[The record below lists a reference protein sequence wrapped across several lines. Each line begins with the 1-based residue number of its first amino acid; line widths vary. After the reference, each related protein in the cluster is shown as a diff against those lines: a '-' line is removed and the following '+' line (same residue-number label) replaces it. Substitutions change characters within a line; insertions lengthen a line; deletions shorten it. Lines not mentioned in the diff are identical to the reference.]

1 MSFEAP
7 VWYAALDELMPV
19 SAGPHVAFIRRSD
32 ADTSIHV
39 DVQAALAAALARL
52 RSIDDVKRRYMDAD
66 TTADAMTEIRDLDAL
81 YDSYMLAARSMEA
94 AQARLDPEGR
104 PDPTLGVF
112 AASIALSRLAASFKS
127 AHLLYRLGHATD
139 GHAIMRVIL
148 EQIAWAHS
156 AAGLD
161 DEDELAALKP
171 TKAFTELKGL
181 YPRAWRIYRTLS
193 SQTHLK
199 FDEHRQRVQRR
210 EGQFHIVQVERAA
223 MDGSSAI
230 LSICDIWLTVWE
242 ATQRDF
248 LDGLDHILVDDDGVR
263 PDPGRPFK
271 RAMLDQ
277 LDAVETAVQ
286 AAAAGAGEGEGP
298 AAE

>member
-1 MSFEAP
+1 MSFETP
-7 VWYAALDELMPV
+7 VWYGALDELMPV
-19 SAGPHVAFIRRSD
+19 CAGPHVAFIRRSD

-52 RSIDDVKRRYMDAD
+52 RSIDDVKRRYLDVEATEDA
-66 TTADAMTEIRDLDAL
+66 TVEVPDLDAL

-127 AHLLYRLGHATD
+127 AHLLHRLGHATD
-139 GHAIMRVIL
+139 GHAIVRVIL

-156 AAGLD
+156 AAGLA
-161 DEDELAALKP
+161 DEDALAALEP
-171 TKAFTELKGL
+171 TKAVTELKRL
-181 YPRAWRIYRTLS
+181 YPGVGRMYGSLNPK
-193 SQTHLK
+193 THL
-199 FDEHRQRVQRR
+199 DLSEHRRRVERR
-210 EGQFHIVQVERAA
+210 EGQFHLVQVEQAA

-230 LSICDIWLTVWE
+230 LSMCDIWLAVWE

-248 LDGLDHILVDDDGVR
+248 LDELDHILVDDDGVR
-263 PDPGRPFK
+263 PDPDRPFK